1 MKDRDTTEGSD
12 DRGAGLFVPDTMLP
26 SQYFDRMAR
35 RTEYEGERRLMIAVL
50 EDAVDV
56 YRKLAGARDARRQQ
70 LFRDAEE
77 WIESDDRAWIFSFQN
92 ICDVLA
98 IEAEYLRRGLRAIKE
113 QAEARGHVVVLR
125 TEQGGG
131 QEGNDLQ
138 EANAS

>member
-1 MKDRDTTEGSD
+1 MKERDTTEGSD

-77 WIESDDRAWIFSFQN
+77 WIESNDRSWVFSFEN
-92 ICDVLA
+92 ICDVLS
-98 IEAEYLRRGLRAIKE
+98 IESEYLRRGLHAIKK
-113 QAEARGHVVVLR
+113 QAKATGQVVVMR
-125 TEQGGG
+125 SDEDGDD
-131 QEGNDLQ
+131 DLQ